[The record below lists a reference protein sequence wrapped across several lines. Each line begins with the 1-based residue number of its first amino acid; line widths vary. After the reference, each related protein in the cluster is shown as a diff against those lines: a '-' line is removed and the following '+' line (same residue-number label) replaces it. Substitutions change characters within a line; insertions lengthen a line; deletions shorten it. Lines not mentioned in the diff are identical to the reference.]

1 MVCTLLAVPG
11 RWRNL
16 GHTERVDVTPYDA
29 LANEYYD
36 DVHKTCRNFDATT
49 VTALAGIRSNLPS
62 GKVLEV
68 GAGRGRANEFL
79 GIEPQRVVQ
88 LDNSVA
94 MLRLEPR
101 EDSFLRVLNDAE
113 SLPFPD
119 NEFDLVLGFLCDPFL
134 GLNFLSE
141 ARRVLKPGGLL
152 VATTPS
158 EPWGKALRGDL
169 GVDDMETRFVLRDGS
184 NVKVPSALYPV
195 AQLRSML
202 EAAGFKRKSIE
213 INSYCLPKTAEPV
226 SDDVIAPAKRLG
238 ISPHELSLL
247 DLIEARV

>member
-1 MVCTLLAVPG
+1 MHA
-11 RWRNL
+11 
-16 GHTERVDVTPYDA
+16 TPYDA
-29 LANEYYD
+29 IANEYYD
-36 DVHKTCRNFDATT
+36 NVHKTCRNFDATT
-49 VTALAGIRSNLPS
+49 VAALAGIRSNLPS

-88 LDNSVA
+88 LDNSEA
-94 MLRLEPR
+94 MLRLKPR

-119 NEFDLVLGFLCDPFL
+119 GEFDLVLGFLCDPFL

-141 ARRVLKPGGLL
+141 ARRVLRPGGML

-158 EPWGKALRGDL
+158 ETWGKALRGGI
-169 GVDDMETRFVLRDGS
+169 GVDGMETRFVLRDGS
-184 NVKVPSALYPV
+184 TVKVPSALYPV

-202 EAAGFKRKSIE
+202 EAAGFKGESIE
-213 INSYCLPKTAEPV
+213 INSHHLPHSAEPV
-226 SDDVIAPAKRLG
+226 SDDVIAPAKQLG
-238 ISPHELSLL
+238 VSPHDLVLL
-247 DLIEARV
+247 DLIEARA

>member
-1 MVCTLLAVPG
+1 M
-11 RWRNL
+11 
-16 GHTERVDVTPYDA
+16 TPYDA

-36 DVHKTCRNFDATT
+36 DDHKTCRNFDATT
-49 VTALAGIRSNLPS
+49 LTALAHLRSKLPA

-79 GIEPQRVVQ
+79 RIEPGRVVQ
-88 LDNSVA
+88 LDNSAA
-94 MLRLEPR
+94 MLNLEPR
-101 EDSFLRVLNDAE
+101 EASFLRVLSDAE

-119 NEFDLVLGFLCDPFL
+119 DEFDLVLGFLCDPFL

-158 EPWGKALRGDL
+158 ETWGKALRGGL

-184 NVKVPSALYPV
+184 TVKVPSALYPPM
-195 AQLRSML
+195 QLRSML
-202 EAAGFKRKSIE
+202 EAAGFKRKSIR
-213 INSYCLPKTAEPV
+213 ISSHCLPADTESV
-226 SDDVIAPAKRLG
+226 SGDVIAPAMRLG
-238 ISPHELSLL
+238 VSEHKLPLL
-247 DLIEARV
+247 DLFEARV